1 MRKTNIY
8 FSREVVSVSWDA
20 IYHDS
25 IYLHINPYVAG
36 GATFAFTASG
46 TVVALGSVAGAS
58 TFAGLAAGSWTVVG
72 IATTATSAATSL
84 ILDMTVKQ
92 AEALQKA
99 TKDFLAGA
107 NKRLRPGE
115 RYDSGKMTLSLVR
128 TCWLMNE
135 NGEQVKRAVWTAPTA
150 NANHDY
156 KASTWAWTQPDII
169 KLVLKYDD

>member
-1 MRKTNIY
+1 MGLLFSTLQQEMRKTNIY

-46 TVVALGSVAGAS
+46 TVVALGAVAGTS

-135 NGEQVKRAVWTAPTA
+135 TGER
-150 NANHDY
+150 
-156 KASTWAWTQPDII
+156 
-169 KLVLKYDD
+169 